1 MSRRHPGPVAQE
13 VAPKGCPRAGDR
25 WRTPLLPKLTSP
37 ELRAARGA
45 GGGGSWWQDRDP
57 DPRVG
62 FRSPAQRL
70 PALHTVTPPVARK
83 CKGLRSLLLPPL
95 LVAGAPRGS
104 PSRCRPPAEVRAPRR
119 GAAGE
124 VPDSL
129 GALLGELLPSRFREF
144 LLQLRAK
151 CAELPE
157 PQSEAP
163 RGPGTGR
170 VVSGEGGPGPWPPP
184 PWGSEA
190 AGSRLVLR
198 TLSEGLP
205 SPQGHRSRG
214 LWEALSPA
222 HDFLLP
228 WLSEPQSDYRRR
240 VSEHCRGSPQCPNC
254 PFLPDLW

>member
-190 AGSRLVLR
+190 AG
-198 TLSEGLP
+198 
-205 SPQGHRSRG
+205 
-214 LWEALSPA
+214 
-222 HDFLLP
+222 
-228 WLSEPQSDYRRR
+228 
-240 VSEHCRGSPQCPNC
+240 
-254 PFLPDLW
+254 